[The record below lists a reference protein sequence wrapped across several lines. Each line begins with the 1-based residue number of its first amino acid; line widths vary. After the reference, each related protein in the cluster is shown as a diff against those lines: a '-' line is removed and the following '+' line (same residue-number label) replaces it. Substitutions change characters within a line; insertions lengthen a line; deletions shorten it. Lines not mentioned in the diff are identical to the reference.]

1 MSEHDPYASPQA
13 AVGEI
18 PLAAIEVP
26 EKITDHIRYGWI
38 AATVSGVFTLAIT
51 LVAMAAGSRHSLFNA
66 WNLVDVALIAG
77 LGYGIYR
84 KSRTAAT
91 LMFAY
96 FLLSKILVIVETG
109 KPNGLVLGIIFLIF
123 YFRAMTATF
132 RYHAFIQHAR
142 RFPPAPKKRISD
154 DPYFNIGRQQPQDD

>member
-13 AVGEI
+13 SIGE
-18 PLAAIEVP
+18 AATRPIEVP
-26 EKITDHIRYGWI
+26 EDITAHIRYGWI
-38 AATVSGVFTLAIT
+38 AAMVSGVLTLAIA
-51 LVAMAAGSRHSLFNA
+51 LVAMAAEWQHSLFNA
-66 WNLVDVALIAG
+66 WSLVDVALIAG

-96 FLLSKILVIVETG
+96 FLLSKILIIVETG
-109 KPNGLVLGIIFLIF
+109 KPNGLVLGIVFLVF

-154 DPYFNIGRQQPQDD
+154 DPYFTGGQQPRDD